1 MSKKRLSKSIDL
13 ITLTNPTSPIAE
25 QYRTIRTNLQY
36 STSLNEQLKT
46 LVVTSAGPS
55 EGKSKTASNLAVVFA
70 KSGSKVLLIDA
81 DMRKP
86 TLFKKFNLFNT
97 TGLSTVLNSE
107 KSLDSAVKQTDIE
120 NLFVLTSGPRPE
132 NPSELLDSAKMSQ
145 LIEEARDQ
153 YDMVIFDLPPIVVV
167 TDAQILA
174 SKVDG
179 SLLVVREKVTKKDAL
194 VKAYELLNLVGAQVV
209 GAVYNGVHQS
219 SSQTYY
225 Y

>member
-1 MSKKRLSKSIDL
+1 MVWFCRYVVIGRL
-13 ITLTNPTSPIAE
+13 
-25 QYRTIRTNLQY
+25 
-36 STSLNEQLKT
+36 
-46 LVVTSAGPS
+46 
-55 EGKSKTASNLAVVFA
+55 
-70 KSGSKVLLIDA
+70 
-81 DMRKP
+81 
-86 TLFKKFNLFNT
+86 
-97 TGLSTVLNSE
+97 LSTVLNSE